1 MIPSVQLKRTSRPG
15 HPWIFSNELLE
26 SPKNLIPGAVVD
38 VVDHRGKWVGRGFGH
53 PGSLIAV
60 RIARRSTGELDDA
73 WLRSSLEVAL
83 ARRVRTCSG
92 RTAYRWVHAEAD
104 GLPGL
109 IIDRYGD
116 RVVLSANTAAMDLRK
131 DAIIQALREVDPT
144 VTSAL
149 WRNDGRGRALEGLEA
164 EVAPAFGEVDG
175 VWTIDDD
182 GFPVSFDPTGGQ
194 KTGLFLDMW
203 ENRRRMTT
211 ALGTGRVADLFS
223 YVGQWGLHAARAG
236 AEEVVCV
243 DRSESALSFAASNAA
258 TNGLEISTTQSPVD
272 RFLDET
278 PDRSFDAIVCD
289 PPSFIRSRKGASK
302 GAKAYERLFA
312 RTLTKVR
319 RGGYAVVASCSHH
332 LFEDRFHKALAA
344 AAYKARREVVVVVR
358 GGQSPCHPVPATFPE
373 ARYLKAV
380 LLEVR

>member
-1 MIPSVQLKRTSRPG
+1 
-15 HPWIFSNELLE
+15 
-26 SPKNLIPGAVVD
+26 
-38 VVDHRGKWVGRGFGH
+38 
-53 PGSLIAV
+53 
-60 RIARRSTGELDDA
+60 
-73 WLRSSLEVAL
+73 
-83 ARRVRTCSG
+83 
-92 RTAYRWVHAEAD
+92 
-104 GLPGL
+104 
-109 IIDRYGD
+109 
-116 RVVLSANTAAMDLRK
+116 
-131 DAIIQALREVDPT
+131 
-144 VTSAL
+144 
-149 WRNDGRGRALEGLEA
+149 
-164 EVAPAFGEVDG
+164 
-175 VWTIDDD
+175 
-182 GFPVSFDPTGGQ
+182 
-194 KTGLFLDMW
+194 
-203 ENRRRMTT
+203 
-211 ALGTGRVADLFS
+211 
-223 YVGQWGLHAARAG
+223 VGQWGLHAARAG

>member
-131 DAIIQALREVDPT
+131 DAIVQALREVDPT
-144 VTSAL
+144 VTAAL

-175 VWTIDDD
+175 IWTIDDD

-258 TNGLEISTTQSPVD
+258 TNGLDISTTQSPVD